1 MNYSKG
7 FAIVAVVGL
16 LGTAMPFAGAQASTY
31 TAQEQAGI
39 KVVADF
45 YAALD
50 ERDAAGGESKRP
62 IRPIAEKYLK
72 PDYKQMGQVNG
83 SAPGGRER
91 FIKSFESSLGGGGP
105 PASAPPDMRQPAKV
119 LYIAAVGDM
128 VVRVSTRGATSI
140 WNMFR
145 VQDGRLSEHWDGT
158 GGPAMMGGRPGGAG
172 GPAGGAPPAG
182 GPARQ

>member
-1 MNYSKG
+1 MKHSKRL
-7 FAIVAVVGL
+7 AMAAAVGL
-16 LGTAMPFAGAQASTY
+16 LGAAIPFLSAWAGTN
-31 TAQEQAGI
+31 TAQEQANI
-39 KVVADF
+39 KLVADF

-72 PDYKQMGQVNG
+72 PDYKQMGQING

-91 FIKSFESSLGGGGP
+91 FIKSFETMLAAGP
-105 PASAPPDMRQPAKV
+105 PANAAPDMRQPAKV
-119 LYIAAVGDM
+119 LYISAVGDM

-145 VQDGRLSEHWDGT
+145 VQDGQLAEHWDGS
-158 GGPAMMGGRPGGAG
+158 GGPAMMGGRRGGAG
-172 GPAGGAPPAG
+172 GPPGGAPPSG
-182 GPARQ
+182 GAAPP